1 MNIAAILALLLSS
14 GACSASD
21 FHGSD
26 GTTLRVVVCP
36 VTLPAAPAEAPHA
49 PAAPEAPAVPERH
62 I

>member
-21 FHGSD
+21 FHAPD

-36 VTLPAAPAEAPHA
+36 MAVPAADGPPPAPV
-49 PAAPEAPAVPERH
+49 APEKPAKPELH
-62 I
+62 L